1 MTDFIPPQN
10 HSIIGSKLFKWAVL
24 LALILFII
32 SVFIFWFGGP
42 SFVESGVQLSIEGPT
57 QAAVGDEITYKIKY
71 TNLTKSDLSNVRFSF
86 AYPDKS
92 VVIKD
97 GKPSDVTKEEFTLD
111 TLATNQPGEKEF
123 KAFVSGNRGDIKTA
137 KVTMSYQASGLKSQF
152 EKTASLATTI
162 VSLPVSLTLSAPP
175 NATNGQ
181 TVNYILDYRNESA
194 NDIPDL
200 RFEFDYPD
208 GFVFVSS
215 TPGAD
220 AGSKQLFSIKNLKKN
235 QGSRITVQ
243 GTLKG
248 NEGENKPIKVA
259 LKRKLGEDFVS
270 YEEASSSTAI
280 VNPLLG
286 VGISLNGSN
295 NYSTYLGD
303 DLVYTVRYSNN
314 SNFNLL
320 GLTMMVT
327 FEGDMFN
334 FSNLDVSGGYYD
346 SSNNTVTWDS
356 SVVSDFASLAPG
368 KKGEL
373 TLRLKV
379 KDQFG
384 SGGTG
389 TKNTLIKA
397 SVRLSSPNIPPGVD
411 SEELLATGS
420 LITKIS
426 TQPTFTQ
433 LAYYGDPAFGSSGPV
448 PPTVGQETTYTVH
461 WSLINPGNNV
471 SDASIVAT
479 LPTGVTW
486 KGSSSVTA
494 GLPDLVYN
502 KNSSEISWK
511 IANLPMGAGSQS
523 SKYEAVFQVS
533 VKPISSQKDTVIDL
547 IRNASFSG
555 KDSITGQAIVVR
567 SLTLTTNDT
576 VDHPGE
582 GVVK

>member
-1 MTDFIPPQN
+1 M
-10 HSIIGSKLFKWAVL
+10 
-24 LALILFII
+24 

-42 SFVESGVQLSIEGPT
+42 SFIESGVQLSIEGPT

-71 TNLTKSDLSNVRFSF
+71 ANLTKSDLSGVKFSF
-86 AYPDKS
+86 VYPDKS

-97 GKPSDVTKEEFTLD
+97 GKLSDVTKEVFTID
-111 TLATNQPGEKEF
+111 SLATNQSGEKEF
-123 KAFVSGNRGDIKTA
+123 KAFISGNRGDIKTA
-137 KVTMSYQASGLKSQF
+137 KATMGYQASGLKSQF
-152 EKTASLATTI
+152 EKTATLATTI

-181 TVNYILDYRNESA
+181 AVSYVLDYRNESA
-194 NDIPDL
+194 NDITDL

-215 TPGAD
+215 TPNAN
-220 AGSKQLFSIKNLKKN
+220 ANSKQLFSVKNLKKN

-248 NEGENKPIKVA
+248 NEGENKPIKIT
-259 LKRKLGEDFVS
+259 LKRKLGEDFVN
-270 YEEASSSTAI
+270 YEEASSATTI
-280 VNPLLG
+280 VNPLLN
-286 VGISLNGSN
+286 VGISLNGSS

-303 DLVYTVRYSNN
+303 DLVYTIRYGNN

-320 GLTMMVT
+320 GLTMVVAL
-327 FEGDMFN
+327 EGDMFN
-334 FSNLDVSGGYYD
+334 YSNLNAAGGYYD

-373 TLRLKV
+373 TLRLRV

-389 TKNTLIKA
+389 TKNTLIKTSA
-397 SVRLSSPNIPPGVD
+397 RLSSPNIPPGID
-411 SEELLATGS
+411 SEELLATAS

-433 LAYYGDPAFGSSGPV
+433 LAYYNDPAFGSNGPV
-448 PPTVGQETTYTVH
+448 PPAVGRETTYTIH

-471 SDASIVAT
+471 GDAGIVAI

-486 KGSSSVTA
+486 KGSSSVTS
-494 GLPDLVYN
+494 GLPELVYN
-502 KNSSEISWK
+502 NNSSEISWK
-511 IANLPMGAGSQS
+511 IVNLPMGAGSQS

-533 VKPISSQKDTVIDL
+533 IKPTSSQKDTIIDL
-547 IRNASFSG
+547 IRDASFSG

-567 SLTLTTNDT
+567 SLTLTTDDT